1 MPTCRVFGI
10 HPASISGRD
19 AATAASRPLIDAGWM
34 PKTRLVGKSGLKVKP
49 KVYLALA
56 ISGAPEHIEG
66 MKSAATI
73 IAVNTDKH
81 APIFNFAHYG
91 MVADLFEVCEEL
103 TEAIEDR

>member
-1 MPTCRVFGI
+1 MK
-10 HPASISGRD
+10 SSSS
-19 AATAASRPLIDAGWM
+19 ATLIDAGWR
-34 PKTRLVGKSGLKVKP
+34 PKTRQVGKSGLKVSP
-49 KVYLALA
+49 KVYLALG

-91 MVADLFEVCEEL
+91 MVEDLFEVCEEL